1 MQSGLYSWM
10 IIHYGHIFQKDS
22 LQRSVHTS
30 AHRPILS
37 LAYPTGLSYHRPI
50 LSQAYPIGLSYHRP
64 IPRAYP
70 MPQAY
75 PVTGLAYHK
84 PILSQAYPITGL
96 SLSYHRPI
104 LSHVCPY
111 PITGLSYRRPIPRA
125 NPMPQAYPVRGL
137 AYHKPILS
145 QAYPTGLSLSYHRP
159 ILSQVCP
166 YPITGLSLSYHRP
179 ILSQAYPTCF
189 IQVNSAA
196 HVSTTRPVQH
206 SKLETFQ
213 VLNSIL
219 LTMATRPTPTHSTR
233 RETDRKTGM
242 RERERDA

>member
-1 MQSGLYSWM
+1 MVTSSKRILSREVCIHPLTGLS
-10 IIHYGHIFQKDS
+10 
-22 LQRSVHTS
+22 
-30 AHRPILS
+30 HRPILS
-37 LAYPTGLSYHRPI
+37 LAYPTGLSYHMPI

-84 PILSQAYPITGL
+84 PILSQAYPTG
-96 SLSYHRPI
+96 LSYHRPI
-104 LSHVCPY
+104 LILSQAYPY
-111 PITGLSYRRPIPRA
+111 PITGLSFHRPI
-125 NPMPQAYPVRGL
+125 L
-137 AYHKPILS
+137 ILS
-145 QAYPTGLSLSYHRP
+145 QA
-159 ILSQVCP
+159 

-213 VLNSIL
+213 ALNNIL
-219 LTMATRPTPTHSTR
+219 LTMATRAPPQPIVQ
-233 RETDRKTGM
+233 E
-242 RERERDA
+242 ERQTERQA